1 MAATITIYGKGG
13 SSHEVVPEASSVRK
27 MELMKEDYIRLV
39 FTTKHKININLG
51 DYITHETWG
60 TFYIT
65 KPQKGV
71 YNKNTGGYDY
81 DLQFDAAYYKW
92 NNKLYNLC
100 TDC

>member
-1 MAATITIYGKGG
+1 MAATITIYGKNG

-39 FTTKHKININLG
+39 FTSKYKINISLG
-51 DYITHETWG
+51 DYITHDTWG

-71 YNKNTGGYDY
+71 YIQNGRKYVV
-81 DLQFDAAYYKW
+81 K
-92 NNKLYNLC
+92 
-100 TDC
+100 